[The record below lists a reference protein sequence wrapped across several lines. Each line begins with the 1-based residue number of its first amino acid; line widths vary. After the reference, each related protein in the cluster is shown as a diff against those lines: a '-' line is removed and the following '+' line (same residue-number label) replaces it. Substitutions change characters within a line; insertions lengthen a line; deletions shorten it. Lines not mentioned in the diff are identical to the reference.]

1 MVPKKASESSIQVAY
16 FMEPQDANI
25 AGNVHGGVIMK
36 YIDTTAGMV
45 ASRHTRKN
53 VVTASIERLD
63 FHSPVFIGNL
73 LKLTASVNYVGGTS
87 MEIGVRI
94 ESEDL
99 ATGDLRHT
107 ASAYL
112 TFVALDEKGRP
123 SEVPKLI
130 LESQDEKRR
139 NQEAQERRRVRK
151 EEKRKERASSP
162 QE

>member
-1 MVPKKASESSIQVAY
+1 MVPKKPSESSIQVAY

-45 ASRHTRKN
+45 ASRHARKN

-87 MEIGVRI
+87 MEIGVRV

-112 TFVALDEKGRP
+112 TFVALDEEGRP

-130 LESQDEKRR
+130 LESEDEKRR
-139 NQEAQERRRVRK
+139 SQEAQERRRVRK

-162 QE
+162 QK